1 MTTPMM
7 IWSTLNFTASTASRS
22 ASTPPVSV
30 AASNPTQPPSSEP
43 MTTPVKA
50 PPRSM
55 PSMPMFTTP
64 ERSHRM
70 PDRAP
75 RAIGVERDTVAT
87 SMLMSENSWP
97 EAAHTMS
104 ARAKTPNEMPRIIV
118 VLPWNPRKNCVA
130 PRNARTD
137 DSTHSEPADGTASE
151 SSWMASFGVLSPK
164 VETPLTAGTKT
175 SMTRAESR
183 SRTMPEMRALRICRL
198 VSSFVRLPVSS

>member
-7 IWSTLNFTASTASRS
+7 IWSTRNFTESTARSR
-22 ASTPPVSV
+22 ASTPPVRV
-30 AASNPTQPPSSEP
+30 AASSPTQPPSSEP
-43 MTTPVKA
+43 MTTPVNA

-55 PSMPMFTTP
+55 PSIPMFTTP

-70 PDRAP
+70 PERAP

-87 SMLMSENSWP
+87 SMLMRENSCP
-97 EAAHTMS
+97 DAAHTMS
-104 ARAKTPNEMPRIIV
+104 AMANTPKATPRMIV
-118 VLPWNPRKNCVA
+118 VLPWNPRKNWVA
-130 PRNARTD
+130 PRKASTA

-151 SSWMASFGVLSPK
+151 SSWMESSGVLSPK

-175 SMTRAESR
+175 NITSAARR
-183 SRTMPEMRALRICRL
+183 SRTMPEMRALRIWRF